1 MPKRKYLQK
10 HRNGK
15 TEGDSNPTQENG
27 CQEEETVIS
36 VQGTSWKLDQ
46 RRRKCAGESPREAL
60 AELMSSPP
68 FED

>member
-1 MPKRKYLQK
+1 MPRRKYLQK

-36 VQGTSWKLDQ
+36 VQGTSWKLHQGEESARISQ
-46 RRRKCAGESPREAL
+46 RSFSGINV
-60 AELMSSPP
+60 
-68 FED
+68 